1 MQTIIIVL
9 DSRKMQ
15 NPDLDIRYI
24 LPDRID
30 EYTNGRASDNGYDY
44 ISDDELAVWLSTE
57 DAERDVKDVIE
68 LIKTEKFLDNDLT
81 RCAQVYISDKD
92 CAELENSRKVF

>member
-1 MQTIIIVL
+1 MLRNI
-9 DSRKMQ
+9 K
-15 NPDLDIRYI
+15 Y
-24 LPDRID
+24 
-30 EYTNGRASDNGYDY
+30 
-44 ISDDELAVWLSTE
+44 
-57 DAERDVKDVIE
+57 VIE